1 MENEQIVAKAIEYI
15 TGLYQG
21 NSDGHD
27 LDHSLRVYHTAMNI
41 AAAYDGC
48 DSLTVALG
56 ALLHDVD
63 DHKLFNTEN
72 NANARKFLESNNV
85 TPQKTDEICAV
96 INAVSF
102 SKNKDKIPATL
113 EAGIVQDSDRLDA
126 MGAIGIA
133 RTFAYGGKNG
143 RSLDDSIR
151 HFYDKLL
158 LLKDLLHT
166 KEARA
171 MAEERQSM
179 MLSFLEEYKK
189 ETEHQV

>member
-48 DSLTVALG
+48 DNLTVALG

-158 LLKDLLHT
+158 LLNDLLHT

-189 ETEHQV
+189 ETEH

>member
-15 TGLYQG
+15 TGLYRG

-166 KEARA
+166 KEARV

-189 ETEHQV
+189 ETEH

>member
-179 MLSFLEEYKK
+179 MLSFLKEYKK

>member
-189 ETEHQV
+189 ETEH